1 MKSSKLSIKFRITF
15 WYTLVFSLILALVFF
30 YIYFLSKS
38 YSVHDLQEEL
48 KDESADIL
56 ENLYDKSSRNDILY
70 NADWTKFYDDNV
82 SISLYDKNSSFI
94 NGVLPEHF
102 PDKVPFI
109 NNKVRQIK
117 SDKNIWLV
125 YDYCY
130 EESPED
136 SIWVRSIASY
146 GHWSRILYNMLWIFA
161 VLFPITIF
169 ISAFVGYHILKKALQ
184 PIYTISDMAKEI
196 SFSVNL
202 SKRIETSNTHDEF
215 SYLADAFNSMIA
227 KLEKSFEKEKQFTSD
242 AAHELRTPISV
253 IQSHCEYCLDELK
266 LTDSVREEIEIIYK
280 KTTYIGQLISQLL
293 TISRTDKHS
302 FKPQKEEVDLTLL
315 IESVIEELQQKAAY
329 KNISLLFEY
338 IPQNES
344 YIIQGDTMLL
354 MRMIYNLIE
363 NAINYGINGGCVWVN
378 LIKNQENTDIIIKD
392 NGIGIEKEHLDKIW
406 NRFYRVDKSRSAGEG
421 FGLGLSMVRFIVDI
435 HDGSIAVKS
444 KPGYGTT
451 FTVSL

>member
-1 MKSSKLSIKFRITF
+1 MKTSKLSIKFRITF

-48 KDESADIL
+48 KDESADML
-56 ENLYDKSSRNDILY
+56 ESLYDKSSRNDILY

-82 SISLYDKNSSFI
+82 SISLYDKNSFFI
-94 NGVLPEHF
+94 NGVSPEDF

-109 NNKVRQIK
+109 KNKIRQIK

-136 SIWVRSIASY
+136 SIWIRSIASY

-161 VLFPITIF
+161 VLFPITVF

-215 SYLADAFNSMIA
+215 SYLSDAFNSMIA
-227 KLEKSFEKEKQFTSD
+227 KL
-242 AAHELRTPISV
+242 
-253 IQSHCEYCLDELK
+253 
-266 LTDSVREEIEIIYK
+266 
-280 KTTYIGQLISQLL
+280 
-293 TISRTDKHS
+293 
-302 FKPQKEEVDLTLL
+302 
-315 IESVIEELQQKAAY
+315 
-329 KNISLLFEY
+329 
-338 IPQNES
+338 
-344 YIIQGDTMLL
+344 
-354 MRMIYNLIE
+354 
-363 NAINYGINGGCVWVN
+363 
-378 LIKNQENTDIIIKD
+378 
-392 NGIGIEKEHLDKIW
+392 
-406 NRFYRVDKSRSAGEG
+406 
-421 FGLGLSMVRFIVDI
+421 
-435 HDGSIAVKS
+435 
-444 KPGYGTT
+444 
-451 FTVSL
+451 

>member
-38 YSVHDLQEEL
+38 YSIHDLQEEL
-48 KDESADIL
+48 KDESADML
-56 ENLYDKSSRNDILY
+56 ENLYDKSNRNDILY

-161 VLFPITIF
+161 VLFPITVF

-280 KTTYIGQLISQLL
+280 KTTYIGQLVSQLL
-293 TISRTDKHS
+293 T
-302 FKPQKEEVDLTLL
+302 
-315 IESVIEELQQKAAY
+315 
-329 KNISLLFEY
+329 
-338 IPQNES
+338 
-344 YIIQGDTMLL
+344 
-354 MRMIYNLIE
+354 MIYNLIE
-363 NAINYGINGGCVWVN
+363 NAINYGINGGCVWIN
-378 LIKNQENTDIIIKD
+378 LIKNQKNTDIIIKD

-435 HDGSIAVKS
+435 HGGSIAVKS

>member
-161 VLFPITIF
+161 VLFPITVF

-242 AAHELRTPISV
+242 AAH
-253 IQSHCEYCLDELK
+253 
-266 LTDSVREEIEIIYK
+266 
-280 KTTYIGQLISQLL
+280 
-293 TISRTDKHS
+293 
-302 FKPQKEEVDLTLL
+302 
-315 IESVIEELQQKAAY
+315 
-329 KNISLLFEY
+329 
-338 IPQNES
+338 
-344 YIIQGDTMLL
+344 
-354 MRMIYNLIE
+354 
-363 NAINYGINGGCVWVN
+363 
-378 LIKNQENTDIIIKD
+378 
-392 NGIGIEKEHLDKIW
+392 
-406 NRFYRVDKSRSAGEG
+406 
-421 FGLGLSMVRFIVDI
+421 
-435 HDGSIAVKS
+435 
-444 KPGYGTT
+444 
-451 FTVSL
+451 

>member
-38 YSVHDLQEEL
+38 YSIHDLQEEL
-48 KDESADIL
+48 KDESADML
-56 ENLYDKSSRNDILY
+56 ENLYDKSNRNDILY

-161 VLFPITIF
+161 VLFPITVF

-215 SYLADAFNSMIA
+215 SYLADA
-227 KLEKSFEKEKQFTSD
+227 
-242 AAHELRTPISV
+242 PISV

-280 KTTYIGQLISQLL
+280 KTTYIGQLVSQLL

-315 IESVIEELQQKAAY
+315 IESQQKAAY

-363 NAINYGINGGCVWVN
+363 NAINYGINGGCVWIN
-378 LIKNQENTDIIIKD
+378 LIKNQKNTDIIIKD

-435 HDGSIAVKS
+435 HGGSIAVKS

>member
-38 YSVHDLQEEL
+38 YSIHDLQEEL
-48 KDESADIL
+48 KDESADML
-56 ENLYDKSSRNDILY
+56 ENLYDKSNRNDILY

-94 NGVLPEHF
+94 NG
-102 PDKVPFI
+102 
-109 NNKVRQIK
+109 
-117 SDKNIWLV
+117 
-125 YDYCY
+125 
-130 EESPED
+130 
-136 SIWVRSIASY
+136 
-146 GHWSRILYNMLWIFA
+146 YNMIWIFA
-161 VLFPITIF
+161 VLFPITVF

-406 NRFYRVDKSRSAGEG
+406 NRFYRVDKSRSTGEG

-435 HDGSIAVKS
+435 HGGSIAVKS

>member
-1 MKSSKLSIKFRITF
+1 MKTSKLSIKFRITF

-48 KDESADIL
+48 KDESADML
-56 ENLYDKSSRNDILY
+56 ESLYDKSNRNDILY

-94 NGVLPEHF
+94 NGVSPEDF

-109 NNKVRQIK
+109 KNKIRQIK

-161 VLFPITIF
+161 VLFPITVF

-215 SYLADAFNSMIA
+215 SYLSDAFNSMIA

-280 KTTYIGQLISQLL
+280 KTTYIGQLVSQLL
-293 TISRTDKHS
+293 TISRTKYDH
-302 FKPQKEEVDLTLL
+302 EVWY
-315 IESVIEELQQKAAY
+315 VRKA
-329 KNISLLFEY
+329 
-338 IPQNES
+338 
-344 YIIQGDTMLL
+344 
-354 MRMIYNLIE
+354 
-363 NAINYGINGGCVWVN
+363 
-378 LIKNQENTDIIIKD
+378 
-392 NGIGIEKEHLDKIW
+392 
-406 NRFYRVDKSRSAGEG
+406 
-421 FGLGLSMVRFIVDI
+421 GLYQL
-435 HDGSIAVKS
+435 
-444 KPGYGTT
+444 
-451 FTVSL
+451 

>member
-161 VLFPITIF
+161 VLFPITVF

-329 KNISLLFEY
+329 KN
-338 IPQNES
+338 
-344 YIIQGDTMLL
+344 
-354 MRMIYNLIE
+354 
-363 NAINYGINGGCVWVN
+363 AINYGINGGCVWVN
-378 LIKNQENTDIIIKD
+378 LIKNQENTDIIIKH

-406 NRFYRVDKSRSAGEG
+406 NRFYRVDKSRSTGEG

-435 HDGSIAVKS
+435 HGGSIAVKS

>member
-1 MKSSKLSIKFRITF
+1 MISPAGMIFCIMQTGQNSMTIM
-15 WYTLVFSLILALVFF
+15 
-30 YIYFLSKS
+30 FLSV
-38 YSVHDLQEEL
+38 YM
-48 KDESADIL
+48 
-56 ENLYDKSSRNDILY
+56 
-70 NADWTKFYDDNV
+70 TKTV
-82 SISLYDKNSSFI
+82 LL

-161 VLFPITIF
+161 VLFPITVF

-435 HDGSIAVKS
+435 HGGSIAVKS

>member
-38 YSVHDLQEEL
+38 YSIHDLQEEL
-48 KDESADIL
+48 KDESADML
-56 ENLYDKSSRNDILY
+56 ENLYDKSNRNDILY

-102 PDKVPFI
+102 PNKVPFI

-161 VLFPITIF
+161 VLFPITVF

-184 PIYTISDMAKEI
+184 PIYTISD
-196 SFSVNL
+196 
-202 SKRIETSNTHDEF
+202 DEF

-280 KTTYIGQLISQLL
+280 KTTYIGQLVSQLL

-363 NAINYGINGGCVWVN
+363 NAINYGINGGCVWIN
-378 LIKNQENTDIIIKD
+378 LIKNQKNTDIIIKD

-435 HDGSIAVKS
+435 HGGSIAVKS